1 MPQDRLTG
9 INVLLTGASQGIG
22 ERLALA
28 LSKAGANLGLMARNE
43 PALNRVARE
52 IRAPKRHAVPV
63 PVDLSNPGSIQQALE
78 RVQRQLGGIDVLI
91 NGAGIQAPIGPFTE
105 NAPDAW
111 EFNFQVNL
119 FGPMRLIH
127 AILPEMMAR
136 RRGKIINF
144 SGGGATAPRPN
155 FSAYAASKAALVRLT
170 ETLAV
175 ELQPYNIQVNAVAPG
190 AINTQMLTEVI
201 SARERAGAEYELALA
216 RAINGGTPPELVCE
230 LVVFLASAA
239 SSGLTGKL
247 ISAPHDPWRSW
258 ASSGEDLNSSP
269 LYTLRRIDPFT
280 IRPLIKDLV

>member
-1 MPQDRLTG
+1 VPKDRLAG

-22 ERLALA
+22 ERLAYA
-28 LSKAGANLGLMARNE
+28 MSEAGANLGLMARNE
-43 PALNRVARE
+43 AALSKVARE
-52 IRAPKRHAVPV
+52 IRAQKRHAIPL
-63 PVDLSNPGSIQQALE
+63 PVDLSSPGSIRQALE
-78 RVQRQLGGIDVLI
+78 EVQRQLGSIDVLI
-91 NGAGIQAPIGPFTE
+91 NGAGIQAPIGPLSE

-170 ETLAV
+170 ETLAM
-175 ELQPYNIQVNAVAPG
+175 ELKPFNIQVNAVAPG
-190 AINTQMLTEVI
+190 AVNTQMLTEVI
-201 SARERAGAEYELALA
+201 TAGERAGGEYELALERA
-216 RAINGGTPPELVCE
+216 RNGGTPPELVCE
-230 LVVFLASAA
+230 LIVFLASAD
-239 SSGLTGKL
+239 SGALTGKL

-258 ASSGEDLNSSP
+258 AGSGADLNSSP
-269 LYTLRRIDPFT
+269 LYTLRRLDPFT
-280 IRPLIKDLV
+280 IKPLIKDLV